1 MKDPYILKM
10 TASEPLTME
19 QEYAMQ
25 KMWNEDSTK
34 RTFIVLNSSSIR
46 YVQSSM
52 QVQKVSRSE
61 FNKEVR
67 EVMEEYEIEDLE
79 DGIEETSKQ
88 YEERETKDKI
98 RYDLIDLAVETSSS
112 PHARYLLRESTRKAE
127 TEAMAGDV
135 NMFLQDSRAELSIMI
150 VPERFRRQGLATE
163 SLKLMMCHAMLTL
176 GITRFV
182 AKITKDNTQ
191 SIKLF
196 QERLGFETFH
206 ECNDF
211 NEIHL
216 RCVDIRSLEKNFSV
230 DTPARSSYSDHLR
243 KI

>member
-1 MKDPYILKM
+1 
-10 TASEPLTME
+10 ME

-46 YVQSSM
+46 YVQSSIKI
-52 QVQKVSRSE
+52 QKVSRSE

-88 YEERETKDKI
+88 YEERESEDKI

-127 TEAMAGDV
+127 TGAMAGDV

-163 SLKLMMCHAMLTL
+163 SLKLVMRHAMMATGCHQFRCKDHKGQYTIHKVVSRAI
-176 GITRFV
+176 GIR
-182 AKITKDNTQ
+182 
-191 SIKLF
+191 
-196 QERLGFETFH
+196 
-206 ECNDF
+206 
-211 NEIHL
+211 
-216 RCVDIRSLEKNFSV
+216 DISRV
-230 DTPARSSYSDHLR
+230 
-243 KI
+243 